1 MRRREGADGLQRST
15 GARAGVALLAALA
28 VSSTAAHAGEV
39 ASHAADPHYAVAPE
53 CPSRDVFSR
62 ALHARLPANLR
73 SYALANELSVS
84 IVREPDAGGRASY
97 AGQLGAL
104 ATLPEAGR
112 RVRGESCDEV
122 LEALTLIA
130 ALSVEQLA
138 ASEPAEPAPV
148 LHAVQDD
155 AAVDA
160 APAPAVEAGQR
171 PRIGPAAFVLVQ
183 NTSAPGLAV
192 DLGAGAV
199 SSWDRHPL
207 SPWLLVGGYWGGG
220 EQSNVAAAGVSARF
234 ERAALYATGCV
245 WRFPRSGPLALR
257 PCLELDVGAL
267 RGEGLGVGSATRR
280 TALWLSSGASVRGSV
295 SLSDRIELGAQ
306 VGGML
311 PLYRPR
317 FYFLPGVTA
326 FQVEPVG
333 FRAGSFVS
341 LLF

>member
-1 MRRREGADGLQRST
+1 MQRST
-15 GARAGVALLAALA
+15 GARAGVALVAACIA
-28 VSSTAAHAGEV
+28 SSGGARAGEV
-39 ASHAADPHYAVAPE
+39 TSDPADPHYDVAPG
-53 CPSRDVFSR
+53 CPGRAVFSQ
-62 ALHARLPANLR
+62 ALHARLPPNLR

-84 IVREPDAGGRASY
+84 IVREPDAGGRAAF

-112 RVRGESCDEV
+112 RVRGESCEEV

-138 ASEPAEPAPV
+138 AEAPSEPAPV
-148 LHAVQDD
+148 LHGVQNDG
-155 AAVDA
+155 ALDA
-160 APAPAVEAGQR
+160 APAPPRRARQR
-171 PRIGPAAFVLVQ
+171 PLLGPAAFVLVQ
-183 NTSAPGLAV
+183 NTSAPGLGLDAG
-192 DLGAGAV
+192 LGVV
-199 SSWDRHPL
+199 SSWDQHPL
-207 SPWLLVGGYWGGG
+207 APWILVGGYWGGG
-220 EQSNVAAAGVSARF
+220 ERADVPGTGVSARF
-234 ERAALYATGCV
+234 ERAALYAAGCV

-267 RGEGLGVGSATRR
+267 HGEGQDVGGATSR
-280 TALWLSSGASVRGSV
+280 TSLWLSTGAGVRGSL
-295 SLSDRIELGAQ
+295 SLAERVELGGQ
-306 VGGML
+306 VGAML

-317 FYFLPGVTA
+317 FYFLPEVTA

>member
-1 MRRREGADGLQRST
+1 MKRST
-15 GARAGVALLAALA
+15 GARAGLLLVAAFTA
-28 VSSTAAHAGEV
+28 SSAPARAGEV
-39 ASHAADPHYAVAPE
+39 VSRADPHYDVAPE
-53 CPSRDVFSR
+53 CPSRAAFSQ
-62 ALHARLPANLR
+62 ALHARLPPNLR

-84 IVREPDAGGRASY
+84 IVREPGARGRMSY

-112 RVRGESCDEV
+112 RVRGESCAEV

-138 ASEPAEPAPV
+138 TLDVEPLGAAAPSDPAPM

-155 AAVDA
+155 DA
-160 APAPAVEAGQR
+160 LDVVPAPPSPVRQR
-171 PRIGPAAFVLVQ
+171 PLFGPAAFVLVQ
-183 NTSAPGLAV
+183 NTSAPGLALDV
-192 DLGAGAV
+192 GAGV
-199 SSWDRHPL
+199 VTSWDRHPL
-207 SPWLLVGGYWGGG
+207 APWVLVGGYWGGG
-220 EQSNVAAAGVSARF
+220 EQTTVSAAGVSARF
-234 ERAALYATGCV
+234 ERAALYAAGCV

-267 RGEGLGVGSATRR
+267 RGAGLDVGRATRR
-280 TALWLSSGASVRGSV
+280 TALWLSTGAGVRGSL
-295 SLSDRIELGAQ
+295 SLSDRVELGGQ

-317 FYFLPGVTA
+317 FYFLPEVTA

-333 FRAGSFVS
+333 FRAGSFVN